1 MNRTQWLVFLA
12 VAVLMFAA
20 IGTCLA
26 GRCTG
31 NKPPAE
37 PSDLT
42 VGRIGIPEVPKL
54 PELPELTR
62 PETDTTAP
70 AGLDVSLATRPHAP
84 QVLEVL
90 TETGE
95 RGKED

>member
-1 MNRTQWLVFLA
+1 MNRTQWLVLLA
-12 VAVLMFAA
+12 VVVLMFAA
-20 IGTCLA
+20 IGACLA

-54 PELPELTR
+54 PELPR

-70 AGLDVSLATRPHAP
+70 AGLDVSLATRPRAP

-90 TETGE
+90 SETGK
-95 RGKED
+95 RGKEE

>member
-12 VAVLMFAA
+12 VVVLMFAA
-20 IGTCLA
+20 IGACLA

-42 VGRIGIPEVPKL
+42 VGRIGIPEAPK
-54 PELPELTR
+54 LPELTR
-62 PETDTTAP
+62 PETDTAAP
-70 AGLDVSLATRPHAP
+70 AGLDVSLATRPRAP

-95 RGKED
+95 RRKED

>member
-1 MNRTQWLVFLA
+1 MNRTQWLVLLA
-12 VAVLMFAA
+12 VVVLLFAA
-20 IGTCLA
+20 IGACLA

-42 VGRIGIPEVPKL
+42 VGRIGISEVPK
-54 PELPELTR
+54 LPELTR
-62 PETDTTAP
+62 PETDTAAP
-70 AGLDVSLATRPHAP
+70 AGLDVSLATRPRAP

-95 RGKED
+95 RGKKD

>member
-1 MNRTQWLVFLA
+1 MNRTQWLVLLA
-12 VAVLMFAA
+12 VVALMFAA
-20 IGTCLA
+20 IGACLA

-54 PELPELTR
+54 PELPR
-62 PETDTTAP
+62 PKTDTTAP
-70 AGLDVSLATRPHAP
+70 AGLDVSLATRPCAP

>member
-1 MNRTQWLVFLA
+1 MNRTQWVVLLA
-12 VAVLMFAA
+12 VVVLMFAA
-20 IGTCLA
+20 IGACLA

-37 PSDLT
+37 LSDLT

-54 PELPELTR
+54 PELTR
-62 PETDTTAP
+62 PETDTAAP
-70 AGLDVSLATRPHAP
+70 AGLDVSLATRPRAP

-95 RGKED
+95 RGKEE

>member
-1 MNRTQWLVFLA
+1 MNRTQWLMFLA
-12 VAVLMFAA
+12 VAALMFAA
-20 IGTCLA
+20 IGACFA

-54 PELPELTR
+54 PELTR
-62 PETDTTAP
+62 PETDTAAP
-70 AGLDVSLATRPHAP
+70 AGLDVSLATRPRAP

-95 RGKED
+95 RRKEE

>member
-1 MNRTQWLVFLA
+1 MNRTQWLVLLA
-12 VAVLMFAA
+12 VVVLMFAA
-20 IGTCLA
+20 IGACLA

-54 PELPELTR
+54 TR
-62 PETDTTAP
+62 PETDTAAP
-70 AGLDVSLATRPHAP
+70 AGLDVSLATRPRAP

>member
-1 MNRTQWLVFLA
+1 MKNESNTMVGAPCGCCSDVCGNRRVS
-12 VAVLMFAA
+12 
-20 IGTCLA
+20 G
-26 GRCTG
+26 TG

-54 PELPELTR
+54 PELTR

-70 AGLDVSLATRPHAP
+70 AGLDVSLATRPRAP

>member
-1 MNRTQWLVFLA
+1 MNRTQWLVLLA
-12 VAVLMFAA
+12 VVVLMFAA
-20 IGTCLA
+20 IGACLA

-54 PELPELTR
+54 PELPR

-70 AGLDVSLATRPHAP
+70 AGLDVSLATRPRAP

-90 TETGE
+90 TETGK
-95 RGKED
+95 RGKEE

>member
-1 MNRTQWLVFLA
+1 MNRTQWLVLLA
-12 VAVLMFAA
+12 VVVLMFAA
-20 IGTCLA
+20 IGACLA

-31 NKPPAE
+31 DNPPAE

-42 VGRIGIPEVPKL
+42 MGRIGIPEVPKL
-54 PELPELTR
+54 TR
-62 PETDTTAP
+62 PKTDTTAP
-70 AGLDVSLATRPHAP
+70 AGLDVSLATRPRAP

-95 RGKED
+95 RGKEE

>member
-1 MNRTQWLVFLA
+1 MNRTQWLVLLA
-12 VAVLMFAA
+12 VAVLMVTA
-20 IGTCLA
+20 IGACFA

-42 VGRIGIPEVPKL
+42 VERIGIPEVPKL
-54 PELPELTR
+54 PELTR
-62 PETDTTAP
+62 PGSDTTTS
-70 AGLDVSLATRPHAP
+70 AGLDVSLATRPREP

-95 RGKED
+95 RGKEE

>member
-1 MNRTQWLVFLA
+1 MNRTQWLVLLA
-12 VAVLMFAA
+12 VAALMVTA
-20 IGTCLA
+20 IGACFA

-31 NKPPAE
+31 DKPPAE

-42 VGRIGIPEVPKL
+42 VERIGIPEVPKL
-54 PELPELTR
+54 PELTR
-62 PETDTTAP
+62 TETDTTAP
-70 AGLDVSLATRPHAP
+70 AGLDISLATRPRAP

-95 RGKED
+95 RGKKD

>member
-1 MNRTQWLVFLA
+1 MNRTQWLVLLA
-12 VAVLMFAA
+12 VVVLLFAA
-20 IGTCLA
+20 IGACLA

-54 PELPELTR
+54 SELTR

-70 AGLDVSLATRPHAP
+70 AGLDVSLATRPRAP

>member
-1 MNRTQWLVFLA
+1 MNRTQWLVLLA
-12 VAVLMFAA
+12 VVVLMFAA
-20 IGTCLA
+20 IGACLA

-42 VGRIGIPEVPKL
+42 VGHIGIPEVPKL
-54 PELPELTR
+54 PELTR
-62 PETDTTAP
+62 PETDTTVS
-70 AGLDVSLATRPHAP
+70 AGLDVSLATRPRAP

>member
-1 MNRTQWLVFLA
+1 MNRTQWLVLLA
-12 VAVLMFAA
+12 VVVLMFAV
-20 IGTCLA
+20 IGACLA

-42 VGRIGIPEVPKL
+42 VGHIGIPEVPKL
-54 PELPELTR
+54 PELTR
-62 PETDTTAP
+62 QETDTTAP
-70 AGLDVSLATRPHAP
+70 AGLDVSLATRPCAP

-95 RGKED
+95 RGKNE

>member
-20 IGTCLA
+20 IGACLA

-42 VGRIGIPEVPKL
+42 VGHIGIPEVPKL
-54 PELPELTR
+54 PELTR
-62 PETDTTAP
+62 PETDTTVS
-70 AGLDVSLATRPHAP
+70 AGLDVSLATRPRAP

-95 RGKED
+95 RGKNE

>member
-1 MNRTQWLVFLA
+1 MNRTQWLVLLA
-12 VAVLMFAA
+12 VVVLLFAA
-20 IGTCLA
+20 IGACLA

-42 VGRIGIPEVPKL
+42 VGHIGIPEVPKL
-54 PELPELTR
+54 PELTR
-62 PETDTTAP
+62 PETDTTVS
-70 AGLDVSLATRPHAP
+70 AGLDVSLATRPRAP

-95 RGKED
+95 RGKNE

>member
-1 MNRTQWLVFLA
+1 MNRTQWLVLLA

-20 IGTCLA
+20 IGACLA

-31 NKPPAE
+31 NKSPAE

-42 VGRIGIPEVPKL
+42 VGHIGIPEVPK
-54 PELPELTR
+54 LPELTR

-70 AGLDVSLATRPHAP
+70 AGLDVSLATRPREP

-90 TETGE
+90 TGTGE
-95 RGKED
+95 RGKKE

>member
-1 MNRTQWLVFLA
+1 MNRTQWLVLLA
-12 VAVLMFAA
+12 VVVLMFTA
-20 IGTCLA
+20 IGACLA

-54 PELPELTR
+54 PELTR
-62 PETDTTAP
+62 TEPDTTTP
-70 AGLDVSLATRPHAP
+70 AGLDVSLAAR
-84 QVLEVL
+84 V
-90 TETGE
+90 
-95 RGKED
+95 RRRCWRC